1 MSLIL
6 FYLTIDGVI
15 AGDASG
21 RLLAY
26 DYTKGA
32 VTKNWDGHSK
42 SISKVKLS
50 SLYYG
55 NDEFALS
62 LL

>member
-50 SLYYG
+50 SLY
-55 NDEFALS
+55 
-62 LL
+62 